1 MCEQVLGEITM
12 TQTVLIYA
20 GQRQRKKLAREGIA
34 FLAEYDDYVL
44 AEVSDEELQQLRSA
58 RYEIEV
64 QGKSPALRV
73 RGRLVNM
80 EAPGS
85 AAPEAEVHPAVQ
97 PDAAGITFLPAGPSP
112 QYLGPGRHYYL
123 VQFVGP
129 VKLEWLAEIEAHGGR
144 PEEPVPPQGYIIGLD
159 PASYDWLAG
168 SQRPVYVRWV
178 GHYSVEL
185 RIDPDLIQS
194 LAADQHAPRSRPPAK
209 GQSEL
214 EQPVRDISGALES
227 SRVPAAF
234 SISFFEPEDLV
245 GAIPR
250 ILEMGGRPGTLQLGT
265 TITTV
270 SFSPREADLQD
281 KVKQLAGLHGVRS
294 VEAFTMRQPYNDVA
308 ARLMGAREVME
319 STGLDL
325 RGQGEVVGVADTG
338 LDTGDPATIH
348 PDFAGRIAAL
358 RSWPVS
364 PDWSSMVTN
373 PGGDDGAA
381 DMNSGHGTH
390 VTGSACG
397 DGSVAQMVQGQA
409 IRGLAPEAK
418 LVFQAIEQKLQ
429 WSDAYRQEYFRRY
442 GRYPAEYGLVG
453 LPADLNSLFQQAYDA
468 GARVHNN
475 SWGGGSSGAYDIY
488 AEQVDRFMWNNKDFL
503 VLFAAGNDGRDGNR
517 DGIVDEG
524 SVTPPGTAKNCLT
537 VGAAESVRSEGGYQR
552 PYGQLWPIS
561 FPVNPLFSDMP
572 SDHADDVAAFSS
584 RGQTRDG
591 RIKPDLVAPGTNI
604 LSVRS
609 RAVNSGSHG
618 WGPAPVEALRD
629 SYMFFGGTSMA
640 TPLVTGAAVLV
651 RQYLRAVKRRRR
663 PSAALV
669 KATLIHA
676 VHYRPNRFAQ
686 DGSAN
691 GRDHDFAQGWGHLDL
706 AGGLLPLEPVQVR
719 WYDHSRG
726 LNTGQSWRWA
736 CNVADAGGPLEFT
749 LAWTDYPG
757 MAGHSPSLVND
768 LDLVITSPSGRTY
781 YGNGSISDAEPHPD
795 RTNNVERIGIP
806 QPELGRYAIRVRAH
820 NVPCGPQGFALVYS
834 GGIR

>member
-1 MCEQVLGEITM
+1 MI
-12 TQTVLIYA
+12 QTVLIYA
-20 GQRQRKKLAREGIA
+20 NKRQRTRLAREGIA

-44 AEVSDEELQQLRSA
+44 AEISGEQLQRLRASQV
-58 RYEIEV
+58 EIEI
-64 QGKSPALRV
+64 QQESSALRV

-85 AAPEAEVHPAVQ
+85 GETNTGTPPAAR
-97 PDAAGITFLPAGPSP
+97 PDASGITTLSAGPSP

-129 VKLEWLAEIEAHGGR
+129 VKPEWLAAIEAHGGR
-144 PEEPVPPQGYIIGLD
+144 PEEPVPPQGYIASLE
-159 PASYDWLAG
+159 PASYDWLTGAG
-168 SQRPVYVRWV
+168 RPVYVRWV
-178 GHYSVEL
+178 GHYSAEL

-194 LAADQHAPRSRPPAK
+194 LAADPFTARRHPLS
-209 GQSEL
+209 GQTP
-214 EQPVRDISGALES
+214 EQEHTHRDTTGTSHRDTTGTSQVE
-227 SRVPAAF
+227 RVPASFAV
-234 SISFFEPEDLV
+234 SFFEPEDMVLAV
-245 GAIPR
+245 PR
-250 ILEMGGRPGTLQLGT
+250 ILEMGGRPGTLQPGG

-270 SFSPREADLQD
+270 SFSSEETDLRG
-281 KVKQLAGLHGVRS
+281 KVEKLAELHGVRT
-294 VEAFTMRQPYNDVA
+294 VEAFTMRQLYNDVA
-308 ARLMGAREVME
+308 SRLMGAREVME
-319 STGLDL
+319 PTGLDL

-348 PDFAGRIAAL
+348 PDFAGRIAAV
-358 RSWPVS
+358 RSWPVA

-381 DMNSGHGTH
+381 DTNSGHGTH
-390 VTGSACG
+390 VTGSMCG
-397 DGSVAQMVQGQA
+397 DGSVALAAQGQA
-409 IRGLAPEAK
+409 VRGLAPEAR

-429 WSDAYRQEYFRRY
+429 WSDAYRQEYYRRY

-475 SWGGGSSGAYDIY
+475 SWGGGSPGAYDVY
-488 AEQVDRFMWNNKDFL
+488 AEQVDRFMWKNKDFL
-503 VLFAAGNDGRDGNR
+503 ILFAAGNDGRDGNR
-517 DGIVDEG
+517 DGVVDEG

-561 FPVNPLFSDMP
+561 YPVDPLFSDMP
-572 SDHADDVAAFSS
+572 SDHADDMAAFSS
-584 RGQTRDG
+584 RGPTQDG

-609 RAVNSGSHG
+609 RAVSSGSHG
-618 WGPAPVEALRD
+618 WGPAPGEALRD
-629 SYMFFGGTSMA
+629 SYMFYGGTSMA
-640 TPLVTGAAVLV
+640 APLAAGAAALA
-651 RQYLRAVKRRRR
+651 RQYLRTVKRRRR

-669 KATLIHA
+669 KAALIHA
-676 VHYRPNRFAQ
+676 ARYRPNRFSQ
-686 DGSAN
+686 NGNSE

-706 AGGLLPLEPVQVR
+706 AEGLLPLEPVQVR

-736 CNVADAGGPLEFT
+736 CQVADGGAPLEFT
-749 LAWTDYPG
+749 LVWTDYPG
-757 MAGHSPSLVND
+757 SSGHSPNLVND
-768 LDLVITSPSGRTY
+768 LDLVVTSPSGKTC
-781 YGNGSISDAEPHPD
+781 YGNANSTDAEPRPD
-795 RTNNVERIGIP
+795 RANNVERIEIP
-806 QPELGRYAIRVRAH
+806 QPEVGRYSIRVRAY
-820 NVPCGPQGFALVYS
+820 NVPRGPQEFALVYS